1 MGKVRVAGRKCL
13 DRCFRRTLIGNGVL
27 NVLHTRH
34 FRHLDF
40 DTTRAST
47 AGRNLRGHQIKG
59 THRHTGRQIEMIR
72 IPIRGRIG
80 RCASRLCLYL
90 NNIIALGQIKE
101 RHAIIRTR
109 GTLRLN
115 DCVLILPLVEFKSRF
130 LKTRRTVQR
139 RLYTATRTG
148 TTTGGGTTHL

>member
-13 DRCFRRTLIGNGVL
+13 DWCIRRTLIGNGVL

-40 DTTRAST
+40 DTAGAST

-90 NNIIALGQIKE
+90 NDIIALGQIKE
-101 RHAIIRTR
+101 LT
-109 GTLRLN
+109 
-115 DCVLILPLVEFKSRF
+115 PS
-130 LKTRRTVQR
+130 
-139 RLYTATRTG
+139 
-148 TTTGGGTTHL
+148 